1 MMNIMQGF
9 TLTIARQPQ
18 RRERF
23 PRLEPYRRCTCG
35 RCREC
40 EDNERW
46 DRIFARFEVKKY
58 WEERGMFQSTLRGM

>member
-1 MMNIMQGF
+1 MNETRRF
-9 TLTIARQPQ
+9 YFETAPEPR

-35 RCREC
+35 ECREC
-40 EDNERW
+40 HENERW

-58 WEERGMFQSTLRGM
+58 WEDRGMFQSPLGEL